1 MKNRKKE
8 HLEIVMEEDVT
19 HSYNYWD
26 DFMLLH
32 NALPE
37 INIDEIDLSTEIF
50 GKKLSMPLI
59 IAGMTGGFEEA
70 KKINEG
76 LARIAEKFGI
86 GMGVGSQRAGLED
99 AGLVESYSVVKNYR
113 IPLRIANIGAP
124 QLLEWKDA
132 VEKANKAIEMIDA
145 HVLAVH
151 LNFLQEV
158 IQPEGDR
165 NAKGCLNMIK
175 EISSSLDKPV
185 IVKET
190 GAGIS
195 RKVVEKLLDT
205 DIVGIDV
212 GGAGGTS
219 FSAVESYRA
228 RKIKD
233 RIQEEIG
240 KIFWDWGIPTP
251 YCLIEI
257 SEICRDAGIEIIAT
271 GGIKHGLDVAKSIAL
286 GADCAGVAS
295 AILKSKSMEEKMEI
309 FRKSLLFSLFLTGC
323 KNIEELR
330 EVEIWSI

>member
-8 HLEIVMEEDVT
+8 HLEIVMEEDVM

-32 NALPE
+32 DALPE
-37 INIDEIDLSTEIF
+37 ININEIDLSTEIF
-50 GKKLSMPLI
+50 GKKLSMPII

-70 KKINEG
+70 KQINEKI
-76 LARIAEKFGI
+76 AKVAEKFRV
-86 GMGVGSQRAGLED
+86 GMGVGSQRAGLENSEV
-99 AGLVESYSVVKNYR
+99 VESYSVVKNYS

-132 VEKANKAIEMIDA
+132 IDKANEAIEMIDA
-145 HVLAVH
+145 DVLAIH

-158 IQPEGDR
+158 VQPEGDR
-165 NAKGCLNMIK
+165 NAKGCINMIK
-175 EISSSLDKPV
+175 EVASSLEKPV

-205 DIVGIDV
+205 DIVGVDV

-228 RKIKD
+228 KKIKD

-257 SEICRDAGIEIIAT
+257 AEICRNAGIEIVAT
-271 GGIKHGLDVAKSIAL
+271 GGIRHGLDVAKSIAL